1 MTRGLERALAAV
13 RHDNKAMVMS
23 AAEIEAHCVFLTGL
37 GIARQEIDLTINV
50 IHSTLRGDEVAMPD
64 RIIPLMP
71 ATWVRDYVERDRRQY
86 ERRPHLWSSA
96 DRTWFAQRASFYD
109 LAAIVMELRARQGDE
124 AAAGAAEAVRA
135 HACFLRMFRGHEPG
149 PEANAPPIA
158 P

>member
-23 AAEIEAHCVFLTGL
+23 AAEIEAHRVFLTRL
-37 GIARQEIDLTINV
+37 GIAPQEIDLTINV

-71 ATWVRDYVERDRRQY
+71 ATWVRDYVEGDRRQY

-96 DRTWFAQRASFYD
+96 DRNWLAQRASFYD

-124 AAAGAAEAVRA
+124 AAVGAAEAVRA
-135 HACFLRMFRGHEPG
+135 HADFLRMFQGHGPG
-149 PEANAPPIA
+149 PEASALTTAP
-158 P
+158 

>member
-23 AAEIEAHCVFLTGL
+23 AAEIEAHRVFLTGL

-71 ATWVRDYVERDRRQY
+71 ATWVRDYVEGDRRQY
-86 ERRPHLWSSA
+86 EHRPHLWNAA
-96 DRTWFAQRASFYD
+96 DRNWFAQRASFYA

-124 AAAGAAEAVRA
+124 AAVGAAEAVRA
-135 HACFLRMFRGHEPG
+135 YADFLRMFQGHQPG
-149 PEANAPPIA
+149 PEANAPHVA